1 MRNDLLHDVREAN
14 EAMPLYDECEY
25 AIYGRAINVQQAYSK
40 SVAVDLLRRIA
51 DELEARR

>member
-14 EAMPLYDECEY
+14 AAMPLYDECEY

-40 SVAVDLLRRIA
+40 SAAVEMLRRLA
-51 DELEARR
+51 NELEARP

>member
-1 MRNDLLHDVREAN
+1 MKNDLLHDVREAN

-40 SVAVDLLRRIA
+40 SVAVALLRRLA
-51 DELEARR
+51 DELEARP